1 MPTGQRTLT
10 EVDGV
15 VEIGP
20 VGPATQ
26 KEVAPAQAN
35 IFTGHRLHVRRRH
48 LSICERGFALMNNLK
63 TARRSR
69 MADVLLRTLM
79 TICTLGKEWAD
90 PTKIPVD
97 KIAEEWRSQS
107 SKGRYESAM
116 WREAGLEEPGANAA
130 NGGGIDRNVDV
141 AEADVDNLN
150 AGGFFARYGRE
161 PNVAPAQRSSRR
173 TPLEGRHRGRP
184 PKGCH
189 RGGERRGGARGG
201 GGRYIVIE
209 LGGGCR
215 VYAEWLKSGCD
226 KICCLSHQ
234 QTELWSGCLGEIE
247 LGNVR
252 SAARLHPSN
261 APQNGQNA
269 H

>member
-1 MPTGQRTLT
+1 
-10 EVDGV
+10 
-15 VEIGP
+15 
-20 VGPATQ
+20 
-26 KEVAPAQAN
+26 
-35 IFTGHRLHVRRRH
+35 
-48 LSICERGFALMNNLK
+48 MNNLK

-141 AEADVDNLN
+141 AEAEVDNLN

-161 PNVAPAQRSSRR
+161 PNGPRAPNGHPAAHHRRGAIEGGHQRVATGGGAA
-173 TPLEGRHRGRP
+173 
-184 PKGCH
+184 
-189 RGGERRGGARGG
+189 RGGEGRRGEIHSDRGG
-201 GGRYIVIE
+201 WGVQSAGRV
-209 LGGGCR
+209 
-215 VYAEWLKSGCD
+215 A
-226 KICCLSHQ
+226 
-234 QTELWSGCLGEIE
+234 
-247 LGNVR
+247 
-252 SAARLHPSN
+252 
-261 APQNGQNA
+261 
-269 H
+269 